1 MIELKICHLMAV
13 FKWQLLG
20 WLFWLLI
27 SLMMSVVVIFNI
39 THLFCLQATCVLD
52 VKARQLPGSFG
63 WLSFCCQW
71 GGIAVFEMTHYLLQ
85 SPYWHNLE
93 FDKHFESDIFKVLF
107 NNRSYFLVI
116 FAFVFQKDTRSH
128 IFPASWYSGC

>member
-1 MIELKICHLMAV
+1 MIELKICHPMAV
-13 FKWQLLG
+13 FKWQLLD

-27 SLMMSVVVIFNI
+27 SLMMSVVLIFNI

-85 SPYWHNLE
+85 SSYWHTTLNLVSILNQIYS
-93 FDKHFESDIFKVLF
+93 KYCLTIGHIF
-107 NNRSYFLVI
+107 SYFC
-116 FAFVFQKDTRSH
+116 FC
-128 IFPASWYSGC
+128 FPERHQESNFPGSWYSGC